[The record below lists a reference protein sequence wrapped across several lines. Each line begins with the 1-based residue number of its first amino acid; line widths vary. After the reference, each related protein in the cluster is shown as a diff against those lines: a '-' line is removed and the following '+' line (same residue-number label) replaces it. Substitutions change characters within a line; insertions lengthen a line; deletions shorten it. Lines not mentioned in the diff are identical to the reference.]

1 MNQIPPELASDYDY
15 CRKITLNHYENFPV
29 ASFLLPKRV
38 RVHVYPIYAFARHA
52 DDLADEYHDREG
64 LLEWRDRLHRC
75 VMPGTES
82 GHPIFR
88 ALAHTIRAADLP
100 LQLFDDLL
108 TAFLMDLD
116 KNRYN
121 DLLELLHYCHFSA
134 NPVGRLILLLFGR
147 REQELFRYS
156 DAICTALQ
164 LTNFWQDVRVDAA
177 KDRIYL
183 PQKFLRKFKISENDI
198 KEGRFTPA
206 FAAMLQELIAFT
218 RQTYYQGLPLLKNVS
233 LRLKWELKLTLTGG
247 LRILQKIEQM
257 DGDVFS
263 RRPALRKIDWLL
275 ILLHHPKF
283 SG

>member
-1 MNQIPPELASDYDY
+1 MIPIPPELASDYHY
-15 CRKITLNHYENFPV
+15 CREITLSHYENFPV
-29 ASFLLPKRV
+29 ASFLLPKSV

-64 LLEWRDRLHRC
+64 LLEWRVRLRRS
-75 VMPGTES
+75 VTPGEKPE
-82 GHPIFR
+82 HPIFR
-88 ALAHTIRAADLP
+88 ALAHTIRSADLP

-121 DLLELLHYCHFSA
+121 DLPELLHYCRFSA
-134 NPVGRLILLLFGR
+134 NPVGRLILQLSGY
-147 REQELFRYS
+147 REEKLFRYS

-164 LTNFWQDVRVDAA
+164 LTNFWQDVRRDAA
-177 KDRIYL
+177 KGRIYL
-183 PQKFLRKFKISENDI
+183 PQKFLRKFNISEKEIN
-198 KEGRFTPA
+198 EGRYTPA

-218 RQTYYQGLPLLKNVS
+218 RQTFYQGLPLLKNVS

-263 RRPALRKIDWLL
+263 RRPALIKIDWLL